1 MANLRLLHEIMS
13 RKAAPK
19 QTPPLVD
26 PRLLKALAHP
36 TRVHILDILSE
47 GPSSPVRMMRR
58 MENISLN
65 LVSHHVKVLRD
76 LGCIELIGT
85 VPKRGAREH
94 MYRARERQFF
104 SAEEWEAIEPKSR
117 QPITSVLLRMISEDA
132 GRSLAEGKFDELP
145 DNHLSRAPVELDGE
159 GWTEV
164 VESLARTLDE
174 VLEAHARSAER
185 AYESGEELM
194 VARVVMM
201 QFLIGREDPR
211 ERGGS

>member
-1 MANLRLLHEIMS
+1 LA
-13 RKAAPK
+13 K
-19 QTPPLVD
+19 QAPPLVD
-26 PRLLKALAHP
+26 ARLLKALAHP

-76 LGCIELIGT
+76 LGCIELVDT
-85 VPKRGAREH
+85 VQRRGAREH
-94 MYRARERQFF
+94 IYRAKERQFF

-117 QPITSVLLRMISEDA
+117 QPITSVLLRMISEDM
-132 GRSLAEGKFDELP
+132 GRSLSEGKFDELS

-159 GWTEV
+159 GWSEV
-164 VESLARTLDE
+164 VASLARTLDE
-174 VLEAHARSAER
+174 ILEAHARSAER
-185 AYESGEELM
+185 AYESGEELK

-211 ERGGS
+211 EREVP

>member
-1 MANLRLLHEIMS
+1 MS
-13 RKAAPK
+13 RSSPPN
-19 QTPPLVD
+19 QSPPLVD

-145 DNHLSRAPVELDGE
+145 DNHLSRAPIELDQE
-159 GWTEV
+159 GWSEV
-164 VESLARTLDE
+164 VASLARVLDE
-174 VLEAHARSAER
+174 VLEAHAKSAER

-211 ERGGS
+211 ERDASN

>member
-1 MANLRLLHEIMS
+1 MS
-13 RKAAPK
+13 RKATPK

-132 GRSLAEGKFDELP
+132 GRSLAEGKFDEMP
-145 DNHLSRAPVELDGE
+145 DNHLSRAPIELDGA
-159 GWTEV
+159 GWAEV
-164 VESLARTLDE
+164 VGSLARALDE

-185 AYESGEELM
+185 VYESGEELM

-211 ERGGS
+211 ERGES

>member
-1 MANLRLLHEIMS
+1 MS
-13 RKAAPK
+13 RKATSK
-19 QTPPLVD
+19 QAPPLID

-36 TRVHILDILSE
+36 TRVHILDILGE

-85 VPKRGAREH
+85 VSKRGAREH

-104 SAEEWEAIEPKSR
+104 SAEEWEAIEPMSR
-117 QPITSVLLRMISEDA
+117 QPITSVLLRLISEDA

-145 DNHLSRAPVELDGE
+145 DNHLSRVPVELDGE
-159 GWTEV
+159 GWSEV
-164 VESLARTLDE
+164 VASLARTLDE

>member
-1 MANLRLLHEIMS
+1 MS
-13 RKAAPK
+13 GKATPK
-19 QTPPLVD
+19 PAPPLVD

-85 VPKRGAREH
+85 VSRRGSREH
-94 MYRARERQFF
+94 MYRARERRFF

-145 DNHLSRAPVELDGE
+145 DNHLSRAPVELDAE
-159 GWTEV
+159 GWSEV
-164 VESLARTLDE
+164 VASLARTLDE

-185 AYESGEELM
+185 AYGSGEELM

-201 QFLIGREDPR
+201 QFLIGREDRR
-211 ERGGS
+211 ERGRSLPCARAPSSG

>member
-1 MANLRLLHEIMS
+1 MPAPP
-13 RKAAPK
+13 APK
-19 QTPPLVD
+19 KSPPLID

-76 LGCIELIGT
+76 LGCIELIET
-85 VPKRGAREH
+85 VHKRGSREH
-94 MYRARERQFF
+94 MYRTKERQFF
-104 SAEEWEAIEPKSR
+104 DAEEWEAIEPKQR
-117 QPITSVLLRMISEDA
+117 QPITSILLRMISEDA
-132 GRSLAEGKFDELP
+132 GRSLSEGKFDELP
-145 DNHLSRAPVELDGE
+145 DNHLSRAPVELDRE
-159 GWTEV
+159 GWSEV
-164 VESLARTLDE
+164 VTSLARTLDE

-185 AYESGEELM
+185 AYESGEELL

-201 QFLIGREDPR
+201 QFPIGREDPR
-211 ERGGS
+211 ERE

>member
-1 MANLRLLHEIMS
+1 MQRQA
-13 RKAAPK
+13 
-19 QTPPLVD
+19 PPLVD

-76 LGCIELIGT
+76 LSCIELIET
-85 VPKRGAREH
+85 IHRGGSREH
-94 MYRARERQFF
+94 IYRARERQFF

-117 QPITSVLLRMISEDA
+117 QPITSILLRMISEDM

-145 DNHLSRAPVELDGE
+145 DNHLSRAPIELDRE
-159 GWTEV
+159 GWSEV
-164 VESLARTLDE
+164 VASLARALDE

-185 AYESGEELM
+185 SCESGEQLR

-211 ERGGS
+211 ERDPS